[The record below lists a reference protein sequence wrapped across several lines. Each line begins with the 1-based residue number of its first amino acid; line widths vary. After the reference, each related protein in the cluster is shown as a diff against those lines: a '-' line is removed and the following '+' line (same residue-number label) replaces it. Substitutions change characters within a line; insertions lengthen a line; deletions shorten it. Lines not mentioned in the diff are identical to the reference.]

1 MSAGTESG
9 TPLPS
14 DRMTVGVVVEHR
26 RIDHPWQS
34 HRWQPVAVL
43 PGAPAAPAWTVLGQG
58 EGWVRYLAGTA
69 ELALYPGET
78 ETYVYNL
85 ESPEPAIYVVLR
97 KSDDARGVRLLGATV
112 DPGEAHAHA
121 DTGDDLVEALPL
133 PGIVRDWMAAFVAVH
148 HVPRTKWKRKRDR
161 VDPEAMAIRVPG
173 QGRFESS
180 EEDDDD
186 E

>member
-1 MSAGTESG
+1 VLPGVEAVAQSG
-9 TPLPS
+9 E
-14 DRMTVGVVVEHR
+14 RMKVGVVVEHR

-34 HRWQPVAVL
+34 HRWQTVAVL
-43 PGAPAAPAWTVLGQG
+43 PGEPAAADWTVLGRG
-58 EGWVRYLAGTA
+58 DGWVRYLAGSA
-69 ELALYPGET
+69 ELSLFPGEC

-85 ESPEPAIYVVLR
+85 QSPEPAIYVVLR
-97 KSDDARGVRLLGATV
+97 KCDDERGIKLLAATV

-133 PGIVRDWMAAFVAVH
+133 PEPVRDWMAAFAATHYVE
-148 HVPRTKWKRKRDR
+148 RTKWKRKRDR

-173 QGRFESS
+173 QQRRY
-180 EEDDDD
+180 EDYDDD